1 MNQKQGSAPLFAP
14 KAYLGGPIRAEDI
27 VRWVMEI

>member
-1 MNQKQGSAPLFAP
+1 MNQKWGSAPLFAP
-14 KAYLGGPIRAEDI
+14 KAYLSRPIRAEDI